1 MKPFPKK
8 FNTRMLIGKQVAVI
22 TKSGV
27 YLGKMLEHFESTN
40 SIVLED
46 YKLVKNGKPERSG
59 KIAVI
64 NEWMAIEH
72 A

>member
-8 FNTRMLIGKQVAVI
+8 FNTRMLIGKRVMVVA
-22 TKSGV
+22 KDGV

-46 YKLVKNGKPERSG
+46 YKLLKNGKPERSG

-64 NEWMAIEH
+64 NEWTVIEH
-72 A
+72 G